1 MRSVDDLCLL
11 CLINP
16 ATKKNSHILPKFM
29 TKSILGTS
37 NQKAGY
43 ILQSLKPFDKSKV
56 QDSPKEDF
64 ILCESCERYFE
75 ILETYVSQRLHNRL
89 WDIRKNSEFE
99 DHINNDGIRWRS
111 SKQIN
116 INVFKL
122 FLFSILWRSS
132 VSSHPLFNLYKISE
146 EEKDVFRT
154 ELIRF
159 RVNQQK
165 ELLEKVDNDSTI
177 NIFYI
182 ILTCQSFGD
191 ETKNVIFPYSN
202 SGNPHS
208 FYLNR
213 YLIFFSFTNFSLN
226 QFDFLV
232 NSQNK
237 NLNLGFL
244 SPEFWQVFLDYL
256 VAFYSKIAVENINPP
271 SI

>member
-11 CLINP
+11 CVTNL

-43 ILQSLKPFDKSKV
+43 ILQSSKPFDKSKV

-64 ILCESCERYFE
+64 ILCESCEKYFE

-89 WDIRKNSEFE
+89 WDVRKNNEFE

-132 VSSHPLFNLYKISE
+132 ISSHPLFNLYKISE
-146 EEKDVFRT
+146 EEKDVFRA
-154 ELIRF
+154 ELMKF
-159 RVNQQK
+159 RVSQQK
-165 ELLEKVDNDSTI
+165 ELLEKVENENII

-182 ILTCQSFGD
+182 ILTCQGFGD
-191 ETKNVIFPYSN
+191 ETKNVIFPYSDTG
-202 SGNPHS
+202 SPHS

-226 QFDFLV
+226 QLDFLV
-232 NSQNK
+232 NFQNN
-237 NLNLGFL
+237 NLNIGFL
-244 SPEFWQVFLDYL
+244 SPESWQGFLDNL
-256 VAFYSKIAVENINPP
+256 VEFYSRIAVENINRPN
-271 SI
+271 I